1 MTVTTL
7 PQELPDWAA
16 SLPDW
21 GQNAYLYMSELW
33 VRGVFGLTYG
43 QIFTAIGILLVA
55 LLIRG
60 LFARTIVRYITRL
73 AAGTR
78 TNLDDALV
86 ATISEPLKLV
96 PIIVGIY
103 IATQVVDLPN
113 TAQSIADKVL
123 RSIVAISIFWTFNR
137 AVGAFSFLFT
147 GLRQTL
153 SSAIVDWMVKA
164 LQAIFLIIGVAAVL
178 DIWLIPIGP
187 IIAGL
192 GVFGIAVGLGA
203 QDLFK
208 NLIAGLLILTEKRF
222 QPGEWIA
229 VDGICEG
236 TVEKINF
243 RSTLIR
249 RFDKSPMYVPN
260 SKLADN
266 AVTNFSR
273 MTHRRIKWAVGV
285 EYRTTVDQL
294 RYIRDE
300 IEAYI
305 WANPEFA
312 KPPAT
317 ALFVRVDTF
326 NASSIDFL
334 IYTFTNTTN
343 WGEWLKLKEGL
354 ALEIMNI
361 IEKAGTGFAFPS
373 RTVYLQQQDPPE
385 IMTPPELSPRVE
397 RARVEMLAH
406 TKAAGQGD
414 GEGEGE

>member
-1 MTVTTL
+1 MV
-7 PQELPDWAA
+7 ELPDSA
-16 SLPDW
+16 
-21 GQNAYLYMSELW
+21 Q
-33 VRGVFGLTYG
+33 GV
-43 QIFTAIGILLVA
+43 
-55 LLIRG
+55 
-60 LFARTIVRYITRL
+60 
-73 AAGTR
+73 
-78 TNLDDALV
+78 
-86 ATISEPLKLV
+86 
-96 PIIVGIY
+96 
-103 IATQVVDLPN
+103 
-113 TAQSIADKVL
+113 ADNVL
-123 RSIVAISIFWTFNR
+123 RSMVALSIFWTFNR

-147 GLRQTL
+147 GLRETL
-153 SSAIVDWMVKA
+153 SSAIVDWLVKT
-164 LQAIFLIIGVAAVL
+164 LQVLFLIVGLAAVL
-178 DIWLIPIGP
+178 DIWGIPVGP

-203 QDLFK
+203 QDLFQ
-208 NLIAGLLILTEKRF
+208 NLIAGILILTEKRF

-260 SKLADN
+260 SKLSDN

-294 RYIRDE
+294 KYIRDE
-300 IEAYI
+300 IEAYL
-305 WANPEFA
+305 WASPEFA

-343 WGEWLKLKEGL
+343 WGQWLELKERL
-354 ALEIMNI
+354 ALEIMEI

-373 RTVYLQQQDPPE
+373 RTVYMQQQDPPE
-385 IMTPPELSPRVE
+385 IMSPPELSPRVE
-397 RARVEMLAH
+397 QARQAKLDYAISNDMDAD
-406 TKAAGQGD
+406 D
-414 GEGEGE
+414 GGE